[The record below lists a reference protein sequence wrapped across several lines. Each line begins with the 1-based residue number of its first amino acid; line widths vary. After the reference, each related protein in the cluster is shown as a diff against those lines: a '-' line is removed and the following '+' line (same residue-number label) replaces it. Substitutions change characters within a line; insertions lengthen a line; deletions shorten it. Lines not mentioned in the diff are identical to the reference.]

1 MLHGREL
8 VEDLLF
14 ADTETTMGVGFSL
27 DILKLDGDVK
37 AARME
42 VRSSFVVVITLIH
55 RRKLLVSLETVASR
69 AITPVQFTL
78 FQSFAHVGQL
88 LRCLLQSLLHL
99 LVQFLLLNKLVA
111 WLNLGRRR
119 LISQV
124 EEIDVGLH
132 ETFAEELDSHVHLVL
147 ALLQFETTVLPDG
160 VLANDAR
167 DGRFLGLLALSSVLL
182 EHLGLGGCNELILLL
197 SLRLLHDL
205 ADARVRVKD
214 WLVFHLSFFLS
225 LVVRL

>member
-1 MLHGREL
+1 M
-8 VEDLLF
+8 
-14 ADTETTMGVGFSL
+14 
-27 DILKLDGDVK
+27 
-37 AARME
+37 
-42 VRSSFVVVITLIH
+42 
-55 RRKLLVSLETVASR
+55 
-69 AITPVQFTL
+69 
-78 FQSFAHVGQL
+78 
-88 LRCLLQSLLHL
+88 
-99 LVQFLLLNKLVA
+99 
-111 WLNLGRRR
+111 
-119 LISQV
+119 
-124 EEIDVGLH
+124 H

-214 WLVFHLSFFLS
+214 WLVFHDSLFGCKTVVGS
-225 LVVRL
+225 LVYALVLVDTSLCLLNGDGSLFAQATLLWLRTTLLYSVLLSEILN